1 MDFFLEYWLFDGHLT
16 LLQGLWDLVSF
27 SELSHWK
34 MVFLGFLMGFVLKK
48 FYTKQWWGD
57 VKNSGLVIVPVAI
70 FVSLFILTDS
80 YTKDNKSHLYDIK
93 EKVRV
98 MDYDYD
104 QWRNKNPKGTV
115 NPEWKKEREY
125 TRKEIAHYRDIIL
138 VKLSNQSFFL
148 LFLIVGFLYKKYTIR
163 NTFHQIKSEW
173 KTISR
178 EADEKKERE
187 KNRIESEKRRAE
199 NERRAEE
206 LRAKQL
212 EEKRLNIELEKERT
226 KQIEA
231 ESSVKLKKLDVE
243 RPEKEEKLS
252 KILDKLDDL

>member
-16 LLQGLWDLVSF
+16 LLKGLWDLVSF

-34 MVFLGFLMGFVLKK
+34 MIFLGILIGFILKK
-48 FYTKQWWGD
+48 FYTKQWWAD

-93 EKVRV
+93 EKARV

-104 QWRNKNPKGTV
+104 QWRNKNPKGAI

-125 TRKEIAHYRDIIL
+125 TRKEIVYYRDMIL

-148 LFLIVGFLYKKYTIR
+148 LFLIVGFFYKKHTIR
-163 NTFHQIKSEW
+163 NAFVFIKNDWERV
-173 KTISR
+173 SR
-178 EADEKKERE
+178 EIDEKEERE
-187 KNRIESEKRRAE
+187 KKRIESEKRQ
-199 NERRAEE
+199 
-206 LRAKQL
+206 AKKL
-212 EEKRLNIELEKERT
+212 EEKRVNIELEKEQK
-226 KQIEA
+226 KQREITNLRNTQINSSNNIDDLIKRA
-231 ESSVKLKKLDVE
+231 EISRGEKLK
-243 RPEKEEKLS
+243 
-252 KILDKLDDL
+252 